1 MSVVLK
7 EFVFLRVQQFFR
19 VNVEGLV
26 AVFGIFLMTL
36 GFRVALKIC
45 LRAGGGGGMGSRCSS
60 LPKPYSYSAGHHTRS
75 CFGFERF
82 EASPRIPKPQVFFV

>member
-45 LRAGGGGGMGSRCSS
+45 LRAGGGGDGFPLFISS
-60 LPKPYSYSAGHHTRS
+60 KTLFLLRRPPY
-75 CFGFERF
+75 
-82 EASPRIPKPQVFFV
+82 

>member
-45 LRAGGGGGMGSRCSS
+45 LRAGGGHGFPLFISS
-60 LPKPYSYSAGHHTRS
+60 KTLFLLRRPPY
-75 CFGFERF
+75 
-82 EASPRIPKPQVFFV
+82 